1 MQLQTKPK
9 QRYYTP
15 EEYLEWEEKS
25 QEKNEYRN
33 GEIIPMVGGTTNH
46 NQIAG
51 NVYTLFPLNID
62 NQDYYVYIESVKFWW
77 SEHNIYTY
85 PDVMV
90 IKDKPIYHGKSKSNA
105 INPHIIIEVLSSSTE
120 AYDRGDKFEYY
131 RSLPTFQE
139 YILIEQDRYSI
150 TQYIKQ
156 DNNNWLVNF
165 YTGEEAILKLGSVNW
180 EISLKDIDQRIDFET
195 VEEDIAITEWFMR
208 YLFSYFVFPV
218 PCYLLLKVNPYH
230 WLLIAIVND
239 YFNNNYSTLT
249 PPI

>member
-15 EEYLEWEEKS
+15 EEYLELEEKS

-33 GEIIPMVGGTTNH
+33 GEIIPMVGATTNH

-51 NVYTLFPLNID
+51 NVYKLFPLNID
-62 NQDYYVYIESVKFWW
+62 NQDYYVYIESVKLWL

-90 IKDKPIYHGKSKSNA
+90 IKDKPIHHGSSKSNV
-105 INPHIIIEVLSSSTE
+105 INPQIIIEVLSSSTE

-131 RSLPTFQE
+131 RSLSTFQE

-180 EISLKDIDQRIDFET
+180 EISLKDIYQRIDFEA
-195 VEEDIAITEWFMR
+195 VEED
-208 YLFSYFVFPV
+208 S
-218 PCYLLLKVNPYH
+218 
-230 WLLIAIVND
+230 
-239 YFNNNYSTLT
+239 
-249 PPI
+249 